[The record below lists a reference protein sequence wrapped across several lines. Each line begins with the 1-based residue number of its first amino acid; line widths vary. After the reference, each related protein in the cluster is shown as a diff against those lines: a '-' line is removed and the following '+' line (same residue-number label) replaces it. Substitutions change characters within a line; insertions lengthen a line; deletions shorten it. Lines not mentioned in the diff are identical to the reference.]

1 MRAPGSV
8 PPPAEAQPATAVVV
22 LNPLSGGGRGV
33 RLRPRIE
40 AAIGAAGIDGAVHVT
55 TEPGHATDLARE
67 AATRGVD
74 IIVAVGGDG
83 TVHEIANGML
93 DAATPEART
102 PSLAVVPVGTGN
114 DFAKLLGVYG
124 SIDRALHTIGAG
136 TVRRF
141 DAGRAEWEGGARWF
155 VNAMGTGIDV
165 EVVRQI
171 LRHRRL
177 PGALSYVAGLA
188 RALVRYR
195 AVPITMRASGQPPFQ
210 GSIMTIAV
218 SNGRCVGG
226 TFHIC
231 PESQPDDGLFDVCVI
246 RELSLLGSLGT
257 AARIVRGRHVGRPGV
272 TVVRSPLVEIDV
284 DPSGGLFFQ
293 LDGELHEPASARTIR
308 LRVCPGVLP
317 VRVASPAS

>member
-1 MRAPGSV
+1 MAALFIV
-8 PPPAEAQPATAVVV
+8 NPAAR
-22 LNPLSGGGRGV
+22 GGRGS
-33 RLRPRIE
+33 RAEARIE
-40 AAIGAAGIDGAVHVT
+40 AAVASLDVRARVVRTKAPGGAESLAAEGLRDGFSPV
-55 TEPGHATDLARE
+55 
-67 AATRGVD
+67 
-74 IIVAVGGDG
+74 VAVGGDG